1 MSFMGSVLL
10 IGSNRRR
17 ADEAHP
23 RGNPAS
29 PCIALA
35 RHQQAAGLWLEGPIP
50 IPAHNDAAK
59 AAEIANSTDT
69 ALDGWIPMGVG
80 GQVPKRTPNIFVS
93 YRRNDSSA
101 MAGWIHE
108 KLFSQYGTSVFKDI
122 DNIAIGE
129 NFRNAIG
136 RALRHCD
143 VMVAVIGPKWL
154 GPKDD
159 GTRRIDEERDW
170 IRVEI
175 EIASHLGIPIIPV
188 LVERAQMPGTH
199 QVPEGMRE
207 VTLLNALV
215 IEPSADFQN
224 QVRRLFDSIDR
235 LPIDDAPID
244 KAKVDR
250 PPIDEPAHLVNEP
263 PLRSR
268 SLVRRL
274 LVPFEFRSSDSTSAN
289 IARSFGSF
297 LVYCAYVVL
306 IGAIAMTYLAF
317 NLHI

>member
-1 MSFMGSVLL
+1 
-10 IGSNRRR
+10 
-17 ADEAHP
+17 
-23 RGNPAS
+23 
-29 PCIALA
+29 
-35 RHQQAAGLWLEGPIP
+35 
-50 IPAHNDAAK
+50 
-59 AAEIANSTDT
+59 
-69 ALDGWIPMGVG
+69 MGVG
-80 GQVPKRTPNIFVS
+80 GQVPRRTPNIFVS

-207 VTLLNALV
+207 VTMLNALV
-215 IEPSADFQN
+215 IEPGPDFHN
-224 QVRRLFDSIDR
+224 QVRRLTDSIDR
-235 LPIDDAPID
+235 
-244 KAKVDR
+244 V
-250 PPIDEPAHLVNEP
+250 PIDEAPADKAEVVHPPVAKPMAFVSAP
-263 PLRSR
+263 PLRPPVVDQPPADKPPIGEPMPR
-268 SLVRRL
+268 PRWRKVIRRL
-274 LVPFEFRSSDSTSAN
+274 LVPFEFSSSDSTGVN
-289 IARSFGSF
+289 IAKSFGAM
-297 LVYCAYVVL
+297 LVYATYVVL
-306 IGAIAMTYLAF
+306 IAAIGLAYLVLSMMA
-317 NLHI
+317 I